1 METLYYLIQNTLPV
15 AIPLLLVALGGMFSE
30 RSGVI
35 NIALEGIMLFGAFFG
50 CLFVY
55 FIQGTGMDAQLIL
68 ILAMFVAAI
77 SGLIYSLL
85 LSFAAINMK
94 ADQTISGTALNML
107 IPAAILLFSKMY
119 FNSDGVTTNVNFYLR
134 QVPGLSNIPVL
145 GKLFFQNTY
154 LTVYIGIA
162 LFIISTILLYKTK
175 FGLRLRACG
184 EHPHAADSVGIKV
197 HRMRYAGVSISG
209 VLGGIGGFFYA
220 VGVMDGNTN
229 GHTGVAGFGFLA
241 LAVMIFGQWRP
252 GKIFLAA
259 LFFAFLRTLA
269 YSVAL
274 IPFLYNLGINN
285 TFYKIL
291 PYLVTMIV
299 LAFTSKQSR
308 APKAEGIPFDP
319 GAR

>member
-1 METLYYLIQNTLPV
+1 MDTLYFLVQNTLPV

-35 NIALEGIMLFGAFFG
+35 NIALEGIMLFGAYFG

-55 FIQGTGMDAQLIL
+55 SLQGSALSAQLIL
-68 ILAMFVAAI
+68 VLAMLVAAI
-77 SGLIYSLL
+77 SGFLYSLL

-94 ADQTISGTALNML
+94 SDQTITGTALNML
-107 IPAAILLFSKMY
+107 IPAVILLFSKMK
-119 FNSDGVTTNVNFYLR
+119 FNSDGVTTNVPFYVR
-134 QVPGLSNIPVL
+134 KIPVL
-145 GKLFFQNTY
+145 GDIPVIGQLFFQNTY
-154 LTVYIGIA
+154 ITIYIGFV
-162 LFIISTILLYKTK
+162 LFIISTIVLYKTR

-184 EHPHAADSVGIKV
+184 EHPHAADSVGVNVKK
-197 HRMRYAGVSISG
+197 MRYAGVSISG
-209 VLGGIGGFFYA
+209 ILGGIGGFFYA

-241 LAVMIFGQWRP
+241 LAVMIFGQWKP
-252 GKIFLAA
+252 GRIFLAA
-259 LFFAFLRTLA
+259 LFFAFLRML
-269 YSVAL
+269 SRSIAL
-274 IPFLYNLGINN
+274 IPFLYNLGIDN

-299 LAFTSKQSR
+299 LAFTSKHSR